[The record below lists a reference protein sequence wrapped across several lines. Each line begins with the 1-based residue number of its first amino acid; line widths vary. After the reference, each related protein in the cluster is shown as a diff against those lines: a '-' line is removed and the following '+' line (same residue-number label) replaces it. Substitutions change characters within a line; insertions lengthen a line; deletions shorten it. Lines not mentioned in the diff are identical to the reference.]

1 MSQIATLI
9 FIVAIAGLF
18 YLCRDPEAKTS
29 KALWLSVVWLWIAGS
44 RPISQWQTLG
54 AASSADQLLDG
65 SPLDRNVFV
74 LLLALGIVVLFL
86 RGAAVL
92 NLLRVNAPLVLFL
105 LYCAASVF
113 WSDYPDVAAK
123 RWIKSLG
130 DYVMIMI
137 ILTDADRIVAI
148 KRVLV
153 RVSFLLLPVSILL
166 IKYYPA
172 LGRTYDTQWD
182 GTVFY
187 TGVATNKNML
197 GMTCLIFGLGL
208 VWLFLQEFRGAKKR
222 GKLLAYGAVIAVD
235 LYLLKTANSMTSLS
249 CFGLGSAL
257 IVATSLPKMAR
268 RRGMVHAI
276 VLLSVAFC
284 FCVLFLDFGSFILVA
299 LGRNPT
305 LTGRT
310 DLWDALRGMAV
321 SPLLG
326 AGFESF
332 WLGDRLQKLWSIFWW
347 HPNESHNGYLEV
359 YLNLGWAGLVLL
371 GGLMVTGYRNI
382 IKQLG
387 EGSKTAPLWLA
398 FFFVGVAYNF
408 TEAAIRTVSPVWI
421 FLIMAIITIPKP
433 AVPLD
438 VPERLP
444 RLTGTQ
450 KKTALAGTPEQIPA
464 YSQGGPRRGSGR
476 FHESQ

>member
-222 GKLLAYGAVIAVD
+222 GKLLAY
-235 LYLLKTANSMTSLS
+235 
-249 CFGLGSAL
+249 
-257 IVATSLPKMAR
+257 
-268 RRGMVHAI
+268 
-276 VLLSVAFC
+276 
-284 FCVLFLDFGSFILVA
+284 
-299 LGRNPT
+299 
-305 LTGRT
+305 
-310 DLWDALRGMAV
+310 
-321 SPLLG
+321 
-326 AGFESF
+326 
-332 WLGDRLQKLWSIFWW
+332 
-347 HPNESHNGYLEV
+347 
-359 YLNLGWAGLVLL
+359 
-371 GGLMVTGYRNI
+371 
-382 IKQLG
+382 
-387 EGSKTAPLWLA
+387 
-398 FFFVGVAYNF
+398 
-408 TEAAIRTVSPVWI
+408 
-421 FLIMAIITIPKP
+421 
-433 AVPLD
+433 
-438 VPERLP
+438 
-444 RLTGTQ
+444 
-450 KKTALAGTPEQIPA
+450 
-464 YSQGGPRRGSGR
+464 
-476 FHESQ
+476 